1 MMPYKDV
8 FEGLGHIGDTT
19 IITDSNIKPVQHS
32 PRRVTVALRDKVKA
46 KLDDLE
52 RKGIVEKVF
61 TPTEWISSMVIV
73 TPERREQTPIQVRD
87 YCNYRD
93 EISLHNGILFK
104 NQRVIVP
111 ISLRSGLPLKVHSS
125 HQGIASCLRKDKDF
139 VFCPG
144 MNAENK
150 ALVERCLVCAEFQAR

>member
-104 NQRVIVP
+104 NQRVIVL
-111 ISLRSGLPLKVHSS
+111 IS
-125 HQGIASCLRKDKDF
+125 LRKDKDF